1 VAIVDLDGDG
11 DLDLVTDLSAYHQVK
26 SGTFEPDADLVAA
39 FAPRSVADM
48 DGDGDQDLLSLDP
61 KTSKL
66 SIFLQTSPGRF
77 DPDPV
82 LVGNPPGQPWVIL
95 TVFWG
100 GH

>member
-1 VAIVDLDGDG
+1 
-11 DLDLVTDLSAYHQVK
+11 
-26 SGTFEPDADLVAA
+26 
-39 FAPRSVADM
+39 M

-95 TVFWG
+95 AADIDGDGEQDLVSANVNLGSENLTVFWG